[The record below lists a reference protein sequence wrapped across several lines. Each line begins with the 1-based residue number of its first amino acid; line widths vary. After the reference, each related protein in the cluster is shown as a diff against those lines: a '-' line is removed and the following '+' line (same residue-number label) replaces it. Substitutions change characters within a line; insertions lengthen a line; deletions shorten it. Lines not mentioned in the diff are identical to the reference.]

1 MQSVKYGIEY
11 TRHLITIFGGVT
23 LYLFGN
29 ITDAMILLST
39 LIVLDFSTGMLKAA
53 YQKRLNST
61 IGYNGIIKKVGLLF
75 CIVIAHLIDLY
86 LDSGTLIRD
95 ITINMFIVI
104 EILSNLENLCCI
116 DNLFPK
122 FIRDVLKKYIET
134 KRG

>member
-1 MQSVKYGIEY
+1 MSYVIENI
-11 TRHLITIFGGVT
+11 RQVITLFGGFA

-29 ITDAMILLST
+29 ISDAMYLLAT
-39 LIVLDFSTGMLKAA
+39 LIVLDFSTGLLKAA

-61 IGYNGIIKKVGLLF
+61 IGYNGILKKVGLLF
-75 CIVIAHLIDLY
+75 CIVMANMIDLY

-116 DNLFPK
+116 DNLLPK
-122 FIRDVLKKYIET
+122 FIRNILKEYIET
-134 KRG
+134 KRR